1 MYLILIEFTDTHHI
15 LGILLGTIDIMVSLD
30 LMVDTY
36 KKTIKKC
43 HECYN
48 RRSTY

>member
-15 LGILLGTIDIMVSLD
+15 LGILLGTSDIMVSLD

-36 KKTIKKC
+36 KKTIMSAITKEV
-43 HECYN
+43 HT
-48 RRSTY
+48 SI